1 MNRNVK
7 LFGKKS
13 FVSCLLSLLLV
24 VIVGSTPTTAMAES
38 GSKKITSSDDI
49 DKVLDAIRTKLLAEL
64 KENDEVDLY

>member
-24 VIVGSTPTTAMAES
+24 VIVASTPTTAMAAS
-38 GSKKITSSDDI
+38 GSKKITSSG
-49 DKVLDAIRTKLLAEL
+49 KMSVVLNRFKSSLDSSIGIASKC
-64 KENDEVDLY
+64 